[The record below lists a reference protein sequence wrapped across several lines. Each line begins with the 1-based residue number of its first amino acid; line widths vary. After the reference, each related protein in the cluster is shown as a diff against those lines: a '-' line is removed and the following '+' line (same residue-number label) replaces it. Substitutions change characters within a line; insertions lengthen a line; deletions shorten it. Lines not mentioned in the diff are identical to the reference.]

1 MGRCIV
7 VTSGKGGV
15 GKTTITA
22 GLGLALA
29 KRDAKVIVVDADI
42 TLNNL
47 DLVLGLEKN
56 VAYDINDVVNGKC
69 RLSQALVQ
77 HPNASLKLL
86 PSVRGEDIPERDF
99 RTVIN
104 GLKEHSDFV
113 LIDCPAGVDNG
124 FLRAVE
130 CASEALIVTTP
141 SPSALRD
148 ADKVVS
154 ILNKM
159 KMKRVSLVVNRVR
172 GDLVLEGNMLSGD
185 EISKLLRVRLVGCIP
200 EDDVALDY
208 SGTGGIEHGKA
219 IRMLAK
225 YIAMGKGEI
234 YDATE
239 NYRGIVG
246 GIRRLLKKV

>member
-7 VTSGKGGV
+7 ITSGKGGV

-29 KRDAKVIVVDADI
+29 KREAKVIVVDADI

-56 VAYDINDVVNGKC
+56 VAYDINDVVSGKC
-69 RLSQALVQ
+69 RLSQALVP
-77 HPNASLKLL
+77 HPQAPLKLL

-99 RTVIN
+99 KSVIN
-104 GLKEHSDFV
+104 GLKEQSDFV

-124 FLRAVE
+124 FLRAVDS
-130 CASEALIVTTP
+130 ASEAIIVTTP

-148 ADKVVS
+148 ADKVVC
-154 ILNKM
+154 ILNRM
-159 KMKRVSLVVNRVR
+159 KMKRVSLVVNRMR
-172 GDLVLEGNMLSGD
+172 GDLILDGNMLSGE
-185 EISKLLRVRLVGCIP
+185 EISKLLRVRLIGCVP

-208 SGTGGIEHGKA
+208 SGSGGIEHGKA

-225 YIAMGKGEI
+225 YISQGSGEI
-234 YDATE
+234 YDSTE

>member
-29 KRDAKVIVVDADI
+29 KKDAKVIVVDADI

-69 RLSQALVQ
+69 RLNQALVS
-77 HPNASLKLL
+77 HPNAPLKLL
-86 PSVRGEDIPERDF
+86 PSVRGEEIPERDF
-99 RTVIN
+99 KTVIN
-104 GLKEHSDFV
+104 GLKEQSDFV
-113 LIDCPAGVDNG
+113 LIDCPAGIDSG

-130 CASEALIVTTP
+130 CATEAIIVTTP

-159 KMKRVSLVVNRVR
+159 RMKRVSLVVNRVR
-172 GDLVLEGNMLSGD
+172 GDLVVEGNMLSAE
-185 EISKLLRVRLVGCIP
+185 EISKLLRVRLIGCIP

-208 SGTGGIEHGKA
+208 LGSGGVEHGRA

-225 YIAMGKGEI
+225 YVMLGKGEI
-234 YDATE
+234 YDVTE
-239 NYRGIVG
+239 SYRGILG